1 MASSR
6 DSACPLARP
15 RARIRPSVPRPSL
28 PAPARAAR
36 AGAGRW
42 RRFCCRPRGA
52 IRRPPPGD
60 PARGGGSPELAPGLS
75 LAGLRHPRKFV
86 PLLSAGS
93 PAATRTPDRPLEL
106 QVPPDY
112 SSPTIRVSLTALL
125 VWPGPKCRM
134 GLPIRGPVAARTDT
148 APLIWGQDTS

>member
-1 MASSR
+1 MEEAAVR
-6 DSACPLARP
+6 KGQ
-15 RARIRPSVPRPSL
+15 
-28 PAPARAAR
+28 PAVGAWAGVRFVFCSAR

-75 LAGLRHPRKFV
+75 LAGHRHPRKFV

-93 PAATRTPDRPLEL
+93 PAAR
-106 QVPPDY
+106 
-112 SSPTIRVSLTALL
+112 RVSLTALL